1 MNEMELL
8 QQSRLNDL
16 DRYNQYAVTKLQNQ
30 LNSELSDLTVEDETQ
45 LRANLNNVLDGYY
58 NQR

>member
-30 LNSELSDLTVEDETQ
+30 LNSELTDLSVEDENQ

>member
-30 LNSELSDLTVEDETQ
+30 LNSELTDLTVEDETQ
-45 LRANLNNVLDGYY
+45 LRANLNNVLD
-58 NQR
+58 

>member
-30 LNSELSDLTVEDETQ
+30 LNSELTDLTVEDETQ